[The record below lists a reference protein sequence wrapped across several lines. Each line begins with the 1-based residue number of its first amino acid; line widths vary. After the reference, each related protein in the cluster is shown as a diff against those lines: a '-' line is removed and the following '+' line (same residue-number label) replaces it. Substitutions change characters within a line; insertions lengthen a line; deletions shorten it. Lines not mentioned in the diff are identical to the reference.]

1 MLAGLADSMAARVQS
16 ISTGGAD
23 RRARWNLSGFAMG
36 IIDPEHDP
44 VGPSVRPFL
53 IERIVSG
60 GQTGA
65 DRAAL
70 DWAIEHNV
78 PHGGWCPKGRKAEDG
93 PLAARYNLIETP
105 TDNYIQR
112 TEWNVRDSDGTVII
126 SISSTL
132 SGGSRN
138 TAEFADGYKKPW
150 LHLSA
155 TREGY
160 GASRLLRELVILHR
174 IRVLNVA
181 GPRAYSEPEVGRF
194 VTRVLDGVAGR
205 GNLPESSEVP

>member
-1 MLAGLADSMAARVQS
+1 MA
-16 ISTGGAD
+16 
-23 RRARWNLSGFAMG
+23 N
-36 IIDPEHDP
+36 IDPRKAADGPPGP
-44 VGPSVRPFL
+44 VVR
-53 IERIVSG
+53 IEKIVSG

-70 DWAIEHNV
+70 DWAIEHSV

-93 PLAARYNLIETP
+93 PLPARYELMETP
-105 TDNYIQR
+105 GDKYIQR

-138 TAEFADGYKKPW
+138 TAEFADGYRKLW
-150 LHLSA
+150 LHLAA
-155 TREGY
+155 TREGNC
-160 GASRLLRELVILHR
+160 ASGLLREFVIRHR

-194 VTRVLDGVAGR
+194 VMQVLDGVARR
-205 GNLPESSEVP
+205 GNLPQSSATQ